1 MFQEHLF
8 SINQP
13 GDIIPDFTISQPI
26 CSSDFGLIEIILDSS
41 DGTSGGLGYDVEWT
55 GINNSDTTGLE
66 IIIPELNYEIDSLGF
81 GQTTITIIDN
91 NGCTH
96 NSILNIIEPPITN
109 IIGDTSVCVG
119 FNLQLSGEEL
129 SPSIVLPW
137 QSSNENVATI
147 DNNGLLTAFS
157 PGVTVITYTDIE
169 GCQATQPI
177 VVNEIP
183 TLTISNDTSICVG
196 GTAQLEVDGA
206 GVSGTYSWTPS
217 TGLNTPNGTSVNAS
231 PIVNTTY
238 TVVGLNT
245 ATGCENF
252 ANVTVSI
259 IPTPIMEATPDVD
272 LCSGDTIPFINFVS
286 TPVATEYQWT
296 NDYPEIGIPASGTGN
311 IGPNIIAGVNGSDT
325 IAFAEITVIPFLD
338 GCPGPEDVFIINLYP
353 DPEVDTLDSFEIC
366 SKDSL
371 APLVWTSNIPGTH
384 LIGRHLLQEVR
395 VDFQQWLGNYSPVNQ
410 PNCK

>member
-1 MFQEHLF
+1 M
-8 SINQP
+8 SR
-13 GDIIPDFTISQPI
+13 
-26 CSSDFGLIEIILDSS
+26 
-41 DGTSGGLGYDVEWT
+41 
-55 GINNSDTTGLE
+55 
-66 IIIPELNYEIDSLGF
+66 
-81 GQTTITIIDN
+81 
-91 NGCTH
+91 
-96 NSILNIIEPPITN
+96 
-109 IIGDTSVCVG
+109 
-119 FNLQLSGEEL
+119 
-129 SPSIVLPW
+129 
-137 QSSNENVATI
+137 TI

-206 GVSGTYSWTPS
+206 GVSGTYSWTPI

-272 LCSGDTIPFINFVS
+272 VCSGDTIPFINFVS

-296 NDYPEIGIPASGTGN
+296 NDYPEIGIPASGIGN

-325 IAFAEITVIPFLD
+325 IAFAEITVIPSPRMASITFDSVALSNALVASSSKTSSGRLASD
-338 GCPGPEDVFIINLYP
+338 LAIETRCFCPPL
-353 DPEVDTLDSFEIC
+353 SFPPPC
-366 SKDSL
+366 PML
-371 APLVWTSNIPGTH
+371 
-384 LIGRHLLQEVR
+384 
-395 VDFQQWLGNYSPVNQ
+395 
-410 PNCK
+410 